1 MADATLDDV
10 IHRLKLN
17 NRNTNRALRLNN
29 KEQAEAFGSVMGT
42 AVSVLATSFNA
53 SISRL
58 ISMPALTV
66 DGNVEGFYAPVR
78 DMGDVTEVT
87 NNNSQRVTE
96 VINNNDMFADPA
108 FDVDFTE
115 METSLSDVSTSMTDM
130 LIETNVLNDSIQD
143 LVEVSQKGF
152 DKLLKSLSGDSLE
165 DLEAKREAARAK
177 DTEGAKSVLKSDDKF
192 GTGDMLFGALAIG
205 LAAAAT
211 FLNDSIENIIA
222 KIKESFLDFT
232 AHMTKIAIAL
242 NKLVVGPLATAAGA
256 VIKSLKSGALFKA
269 IGGFF
274 GTLAKSFRFTG
285 SLLNKGLLIATGGF
299 SALLPNLKWI
309 SGIAKVFSKLFL
321 PLTIFVTAWDTVKGA
336 IEGYKEEGIIG
347 GIQGAVTGFFN
358 SLIGAPLDLIKSATG
373 WLLNRMGFE
382 NAKETLDK
390 FSFQELFAS
399 IIDGMF
405 DSVKAVGTFVTDIF
419 KGEFSLDKAR
429 EALVGLFNLS
439 PIGMITKLVKRFV
452 PDIFERIGDLMDA
465 FVDRLK
471 FGSQKALLKITN
483 MIQNVPD
490 QLVKFLSENMRITV
504 PRIAV
509 PTPFGDIVLTEGFEA
524 GVPGREDAQRRIEE
538 RNQQLRSQLTKIEGL
553 ELKSNNAALEIQ
565 SLETSLNTA
574 DKLKSQQSLR
584 DLADSQPTIIAPAT
598 SVENNSVAIQ
608 QAVYQESIPSPHSTA
623 HPLYSNG
630 GGGF

>member
-405 DSVKAVGTFVTDIF
+405 DSVKAVGTFVTDVF

>member
-1 MADATLDDV
+1 MAEATLDDV

-17 NRNTNRALRLNN
+17 NRNTNRALRMNN
-29 KEQAEAFGSVMGT
+29 KEQAEAFGSVMGV
-42 AVSVLATSFNA
+42 AVTSLAGAFDA

-66 DGNVEGFYAPVR
+66 DGNVEGFYTPVR
-78 DMGDVTEVT
+78 DMGNVTEVT
-87 NNNSQRVTE
+87 NNN
-96 VINNNDMFADPA
+96 DMFSDPVY
-108 FDVDFTE
+108 DVDFTE
-115 METSLSDVSTSMTDM
+115 MKTSLGDVSTSMTDM
-130 LIETNVLNDSIQD
+130 LIETDILNDSIQD
-143 LVEVSQKGF
+143 LIEVSKKGF
-152 DKLLKSLSGDSLE
+152 DKLLQSLSGDSLE

-177 DTEGAKSVLKSDDKF
+177 EVEGPKSVLKSDDKF
-192 GTGDMLFGALAIG
+192 GMGDMLFGALAVG

-232 AHMTKIAIAL
+232 AHMTKIAVAL
-242 NKLVVGPLATAAGA
+242 NKLVLGPLGTAAGA

-309 SGIAKVFSKLFL
+309 SGIAKVFGKLFL
-321 PLTIFVTAWDTVKGA
+321 PLTIFITAWDTVKGA

-390 FSFQELFAS
+390 FSFQELFTS
-399 IIDGMF
+399 LIDGMF
-405 DSVKAVGTFVTDIF
+405 DSVKAIGTFVTDIF

-439 PIGMITKLVKRFV
+439 PIGMITKLVKQFA
-452 PDIFERIGDLMDA
+452 PDIFERIGELMDA

-471 FGSQKALLKITN
+471 FGSQKALFKITN

-504 PRIAV
+504 PRIAI

-538 RNQQLRSQLTKIEGL
+538 RNQQMRTQLTKIEGL

-608 QAVYQESIPSPHSTA
+608 QAVYQESIPSPHSTT

>member
-1 MADATLDDV
+1 MAEATLDDV

-66 DGNVEGFYAPVR
+66 DKNVEGFYAPVR
-78 DMGDVTEVT
+78 DMGNVTEVT
-87 NNNSQRVTE
+87 N
-96 VINNNDMFADPA
+96 NNNDMFADPA
-108 FDVDFTE
+108 YDVDFTE

-130 LIETNVLNDSIQD
+130 LIETSVLNDSIQD

-211 FLNDSIENIIA
+211 FLNDSIENIMA

-232 AHMTKIAIAL
+232 AHMTKIAVAL

-256 VIKSLKSGALFKA
+256 VIKSLKSGALFQA
-269 IGGFF
+269 IGSFF

-321 PLTIFVTAWDTVKGA
+321 PLTIFITAWDTVKGA
-336 IEGYKEEGIIG
+336 IEGFKEEGIIG

-390 FSFQELFAS
+390 FSFQELFTS
-399 IIDGMF
+399 LIDGMF

-429 EALVGLFNLS
+429 EALAGLFNLS
-439 PIGMITKLVKRFV
+439 PIGMITKLVKQFV
-452 PDIFERIGDLMDA
+452 PDIFERIGELMDA

-471 FGSQKALLKITN
+471 LGSQQALLKITN

-504 PRIAV
+504 PRIAI

-538 RNQQLRSQLTKIEGL
+538 RNQQLRTQLTKIEGL

-565 SLETSLNTA
+565 SIETSLNTA